1 MSKRFVILSVLIA
14 LVIVSLSAV
23 SAQDEPAGA
32 MIDLDHPY
40 AAFLES
46 RAYGASLGATAEF
59 RKMEWV
65 VIDADNMKL
74 YLAMSEVARGMSDG
88 EGDVN
93 VDENLCG
100 TVYVG
105 DLDESMN
112 VASLRPLVIGGPFDP
127 NNAPNECDVNNISE
141 PDGLAVDG
149 RGRLWIGEDT
159 GNHLNNMIWVYDPA
173 DGSLKRFGYTPL
185 GAEVTGL
192 YIGKD
197 GSLFVNSQHPSAENI
212 FPYNAS
218 HVGVVNGFNAN
229 TDDFEDIPVPEGDA
243 QRMMGVAAGEYQV
256 LIRAGD
262 PIPNSSQGH
271 IAAAAYDVNGEFMG
285 VGNNFDGNMWLPYNE
300 AGTEGWLYSNNEIT
314 PGGVSKLN
322 IRKLDD
328 GTWEV
333 LDGEMVDF
341 SGVRGTWI
349 NCGTSVT
356 PWNTGLTAEEYE
368 PFAGDLNTVSAM
380 SVYLGEQANPYDYG
394 WIAEIEPRTST
405 TDRVTKH
412 YAMGRKSNE
421 NGWVTPDNRTVYFG
435 DDGTDVMLF
444 KFIAEAEGDLS
455 YGTLYAGKVTQT
467 GGPGADHVFEIE
479 WIELGTAGNDEIE
492 AAIRELDGQL

>member
-1 MSKRFVILSVLIA
+1 MSKRFVILSVLVA
-14 LVIVSLSAV
+14 LILLILSAV

-105 DLDESMN
+105 DIDESMN

-197 GSLFVNSQHPSAENI
+197 GSLFVNSQHPRAEK
-212 FPYNAS
+212 YL
-218 HVGVVNGFNAN
+218 
-229 TDDFEDIPVPEGDA
+229 PV
-243 QRMMGVAAGEYQV
+243 QCQCCR
-256 LIRAGD
+256 R
-262 PIPNSSQGH
+262 
-271 IAAAAYDVNGEFMG
+271 
-285 VGNNFDGNMWLPYNE
+285 
-300 AGTEGWLYSNNEIT
+300 
-314 PGGVSKLN
+314 
-322 IRKLDD
+322 R
-328 GTWEV
+328 
-333 LDGEMVDF
+333 
-341 SGVRGTWI
+341 
-349 NCGTSVT
+349 
-356 PWNTGLTAEEYE
+356 
-368 PFAGDLNTVSAM
+368 
-380 SVYLGEQANPYDYG
+380 
-394 WIAEIEPRTST
+394 
-405 TDRVTKH
+405 
-412 YAMGRKSNE
+412 
-421 NGWVTPDNRTVYFG
+421 
-435 DDGTDVMLF
+435 
-444 KFIAEAEGDLS
+444 
-455 YGTLYAGKVTQT
+455 
-467 GGPGADHVFEIE
+467 
-479 WIELGTAGNDEIE
+479 
-492 AAIRELDGQL
+492 